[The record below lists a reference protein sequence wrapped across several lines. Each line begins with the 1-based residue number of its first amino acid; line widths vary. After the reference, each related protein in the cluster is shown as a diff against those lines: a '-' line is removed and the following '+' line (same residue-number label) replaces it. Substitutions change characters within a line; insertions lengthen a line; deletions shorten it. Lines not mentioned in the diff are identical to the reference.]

1 MVEDRG
7 VGFFVVQWWKRKK
20 KEEEKNLPNL
30 RVKKIGAIVMTKILI
45 LSTRPGGGG
54 EIHLLLIHDAHIA
67 ES

>member
-45 LSTRPGGGG
+45 L
-54 EIHLLLIHDAHIA
+54 
-67 ES
+67 